1 MSLALY
7 QPEKYKVYLGAGK
20 SVGLC
25 TVWNEPELV
34 FNRSAA
40 IREKVAILG
49 TLYSRHG
56 VNVILRNLA
65 LNPTIRTLY
74 LWGHGALSNT
84 AFGLAGRT
92 ILEQFWR
99 AGVEADGTVSG
110 TKFKLEKEIKPAILE
125 KIRAAVRL
133 EDLSDRTLSEVE
145 KLIEAAGSSHAA
157 KASRDKPYMSP
168 VAFPPAVPEA
178 VEVFP
183 SETVGWLVRGRSILD
198 AWSRVVERIMR
209 YGVIKGTQYGY
220 QQRELIGV
228 TWLAASEDP
237 DDPDLSLAADWP
249 QELRQLVGAS
259 ADSLREYFRVFLSPE
274 CPPGIAYTY
283 GNRLQRYPHFVR
295 LGRTSRDKPGNINQ
309 IEEVII
315 KQMRASPDSR
325 RAVATTMVPSID
337 KDSKEPPCLT
347 QIQTLQSGG
356 ALHLLATVRS
366 HDIFKAGLPNA
377 FGLRTIQKK
386 IAATLGFTLGQLQ
399 ITSQSAHI
407 YEQDWT
413 EAFKLTRCLFWERE
427 PSLTFNP
434 ATQSD
439 PRGNFIITIEGD
451 ELVATLQG
459 PEGETLLKLTGP
471 SAKHLAKKITQLEL
485 LARTDHLADVAME
498 LQKAEIAKERGLN
511 YQQDR
516 NLVF

>member
-228 TWLAASEDP
+228 TWLP
-237 DDPDLSLAADWP
+237 
-249 QELRQLVGAS
+249 
-259 ADSLREYFRVFLSPE
+259 PE